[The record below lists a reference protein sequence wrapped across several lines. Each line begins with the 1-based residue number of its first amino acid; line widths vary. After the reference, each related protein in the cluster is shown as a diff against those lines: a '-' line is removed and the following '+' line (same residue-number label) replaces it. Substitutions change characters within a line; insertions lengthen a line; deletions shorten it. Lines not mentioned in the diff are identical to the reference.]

1 MLCVSVQPRKTV
13 LMIMHMRG
21 ARPRW
26 LASGMV
32 LTRLVHTS
40 DVPWT
45 TNADAKIR
53 RGRVSQLLLAQV
65 RSGKLK
71 VPDDGAKLESR
82 LAALLEQRV
91 RPKP

>member
-1 MLCVSVQPRKTV
+1 
-13 LMIMHMRG
+13 MHI
-21 ARPRW
+21 
-26 LASGMV
+26 L
-32 LTRLVHTS
+32 
-40 DVPWT
+40 DVPST

-71 VPDDGAKLESR
+71 VPDDGVKLESR
-82 LAALLEQRV
+82 LAALIEQRV